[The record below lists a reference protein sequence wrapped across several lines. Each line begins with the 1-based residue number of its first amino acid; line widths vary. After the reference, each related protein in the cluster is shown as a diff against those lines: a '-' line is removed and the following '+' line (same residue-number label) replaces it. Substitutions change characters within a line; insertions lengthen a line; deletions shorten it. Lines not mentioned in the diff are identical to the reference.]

1 MLMSA
6 ELNDMIAIMRD
17 QLIGNGGI
25 ITVHD
30 TCTSEVVT
38 GLEKVSAIITDT
50 EDELAEAFDFL
61 RASFTYNS
69 VKNGEIWNVLDVNS
83 DIALSSI
90 QSNVKDI
97 TNTL

>member
-1 MLMSA
+1 M
-6 ELNDMIAIMRD
+6 
-17 QLIGNGGI
+17 
-25 ITVHD
+25 
-30 TCTSEVVT
+30 T